1 MCTLGGDAN
10 PADRTFLRPAGDVVG
25 FAVELDQL
33 DVEFRADGVHGVF
46 AVGEHRV
53 GVDRTRVF
61 GHEHRMPRAAAT
73 RWGWLRR
80 VSSDARFDA
89 VAINHQHIHT
99 VRATPDNPTLSP
111 PPTHRVAPARGIRG
125 SWPNN
130 RV

>member
-53 GVDRTRVF
+53 GDDRTRVF

-73 RWGWLRR
+73 RCGGRADEAMVAGGGRIGWSCLW
-80 VSSDARFDA
+80 V
-89 VAINHQHIHT
+89 VATERNS
-99 VRATPDNPTLSP
+99 A
-111 PPTHRVAPARGIRG
+111 
-125 SWPNN
+125 
-130 RV
+130 